1 MVVCRKCRGN
11 YDPGEIIGGIC
22 MDCLEEEKQE
32 QLRQSRI
39 TRVMNSSSYQ
49 MELNLEVVS
58 NG

>member
-22 MDCLEEEKQE
+22 IDCLEEEKQE
-32 QLRQSRI
+32 QLRQSRAAKI
-39 TRVMNSSSYQ
+39 ISSPFYQ